1 MKSRYVQGTAA
12 VSGWQTLA
20 LIVGVTVLVL
30 MVLVVGAWAV
40 FFVLTT
46 TWPSGFTT
54 LPYMDNH
61 PVHVWA
67 CIARYTGRSPRAIV
81 PQRRLIRP
89 RLLSRV
95 WNASPCHGL
104 NLRNTTSPSV
114 SLGPQL
120 AHGVTKLPNLVCLPT
135 ADSGFAA
142 VVQLTMA
149 EQPWIDTPRQ
159 LEDALR
165 PYFSAISVHRRELD
179 GEPRQT
185 WYVYRDGGY
194 LTRRDWRRD

>member
-1 MKSRYVQGTAA
+1 M
-12 VSGWQTLA
+12 
-20 LIVGVTVLVL
+20 
-30 MVLVVGAWAV
+30 
-40 FFVLTT
+40 
-46 TWPSGFTT
+46 
-54 LPYMDNH
+54 
-61 PVHVWA
+61 
-67 CIARYTGRSPRAIV
+67 
-81 PQRRLIRP
+81 
-89 RLLSRV
+89 
-95 WNASPCHGL
+95 
-104 NLRNTTSPSV
+104 

-165 PYFSAISVHRRELD
+165 PYFSAISVHRREFD

-194 LTRRDWRRD
+194 LTRRD